1 MTRADLDRLIE
12 RYLSAVNRHDPYTLA
27 SLYAAECRVDSPLFA
42 SLQGRGAIE
51 ASYKQFF
58 TIFPDIEFKRDAAV
72 IDPPTVAVTTV
83 NTATHEGELFGLAA
97 THKRIEFRTVQMV
110 TVDEDGLITNERR
123 IYDFTGLLVQL
134 GVLRARPA
142 RS

>member
-1 MTRADLDRLIE
+1 MISDVRL
-12 RYLSAVNRHDPYTLA
+12 
-27 SLYAAECRVDSPLFA
+27 
-42 SLQGRGAIE
+42 E
-51 ASYKQFF
+51 AS
-58 TIFPDIEFKRDAAV
+58 PHNSEA
-72 IDPPTVAVTTV
+72 TV

-110 TVDEDGLITNERR
+110 TVDEGGLITNERR

-142 RS
+142 KS